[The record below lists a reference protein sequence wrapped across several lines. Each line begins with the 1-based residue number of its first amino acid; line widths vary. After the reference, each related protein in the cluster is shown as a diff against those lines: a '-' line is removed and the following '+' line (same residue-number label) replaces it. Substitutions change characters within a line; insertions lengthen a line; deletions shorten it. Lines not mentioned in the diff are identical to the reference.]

1 MNQTKQQIVTDVRAL
16 LKDGFSMWEQ
26 FGLNPWSEKESRAV
40 MECAAASCRNQ
51 QFAAEYTA
59 ACECFF
65 LYRKLHIMAESCPGT
80 ATLLGDY
87 FFSRF
92 SSYLIPID
100 STRLIDLFAEYLK
113 QDAKEAASGA
123 EEFDT
128 DRYLQFVENAAEEIG
143 L

>member
-1 MNQTKQQIVTDVRAL
+1 MKQRKQQIVTDVCAL
-16 LKDGFSMWEQ
+16 LEDGFSMWER
-26 FGLNPWSEKESRAV
+26 FGLKLPDEKECQEVLRCAV
-40 MECAAASCRNQ
+40 CACKKERFTKEYAAACQ
-51 QFAAEYTA
+51 
-59 ACECFF
+59 CFF

-92 SSYLIPID
+92 SSFLIPVD
-100 STRLIDLFAEYLK
+100 STRLIDLFSEYLK
-113 QDAKEAASGA
+113 QDAKESAWGVK
-123 EEFDT
+123 EFDT